1 MLYMLGTVV
10 IDTAPFSI
18 DEMERVADASIVAK
32 PVIGGRM
39 PKEFTGEGE
48 DDITLSGQILPLHV
62 GGMNELETLHE
73 MRRRGA
79 RFPVQRG
86 DGWRPGWYAITRIT
100 ENHRDLSRDGIGHV
114 VQHEISMTRVDG
126 DAGDGQQIISGL
138 INLFTALAG
147 R

>member
-18 DEMERVADASIVAK
+18 DQMDRNADASIVAK

-48 DDITLSGQILPLHV
+48 DDITLTGQILPLHI
-62 GGMNELETLHE
+62 GGINELETLHE

-100 ENHRDLSRDGIGHV
+100 ESHSEISREGIGYV
-114 VQHEISMTRVDG
+114 VRHQVTMTRADG
-126 DAGDGQQIISGL
+126 DAGEGQQIISGL
-138 INLFTALAG
+138 ISLFTALSG
-147 R
+147 L